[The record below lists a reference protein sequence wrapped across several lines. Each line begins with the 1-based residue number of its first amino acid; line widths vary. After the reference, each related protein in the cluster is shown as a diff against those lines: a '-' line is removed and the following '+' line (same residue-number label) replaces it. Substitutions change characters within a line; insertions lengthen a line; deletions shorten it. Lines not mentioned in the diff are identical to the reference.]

1 MKQVCFH
8 VLGIVLALSLAGGEV
23 GSASASSLDSHAE
36 SEPDLFQLDGD
47 LFVAFYDLPSRRFRA
62 VREAFLTR
70 EFAAAAEDLRI
81 GAQYLDIERQRA
93 YPTIA
98 SELCEVIQRMAVIS
112 DAIDQPNVTVRQLDP
127 LFARSHWLLAQH
139 FLYRGVIS
147 RSQGRYRPASRYLTA
162 TVHHMERAA
171 LWSNARL
178 TPQLERA
185 VDELRSLAN
194 RLETNPSKRWV
205 NEKRPLLRANK
216 TLNELGAH
224 IDMQVGLPDLEGLPA
239 HEGKIGQCTQIR
251 TGS

>member
-1 MKQVCFH
+1 LENQT
-8 VLGIVLALSLAGGEV
+8 
-23 GSASASSLDSHAE
+23 
-36 SEPDLFQLDGD
+36 EPELFQLDGD

-70 EFAAAAEDLRI
+70 DFATAAQDLRI

-98 SELCEVIQRMAVIS
+98 QGLCEVISRMELMS
-112 DAIDQPNVTVRQLDP
+112 DTINQPNVTVRQLDP

-147 RSQGRYRPASRYLTA
+147 RSQERYRAASRYLTA
-162 TVHHMERAA
+162 SVHHMERAA

-178 TPQLERA
+178 TPRLEGA

-194 RLETNPSKRWV
+194 HLENNPSKRWV

-216 TLNELGAH
+216 TLNELGTH
-224 IDMQVGLPDLEGLPA
+224 IDMQVRLPDLEGVSV
-239 HEGKIGQCTQIR
+239 HEGQVGQCSQIR